1 MKKLAL
7 VIFLFILVSS
17 SNGFSISNNEV
28 NGKISEIEKVT
39 HEYQNLILNLNS
51 QGAYTSKSIKLF
63 SDMKDLIWQAKML
76 LNENDPE
83 NANRNLEEAKSIA
96 PRITM
101 DVRFSLEINK
111 GRLALE
117 RALSLIGIARR
128 EGYAVNALEEY
139 YDKASSLFDEAKE
152 LYKNEEYDK
161 IDSKIGSVLELTD
174 KISNKIENLKNPYQT
189 SESSPTGF
197 MIADYSWLS
206 PYIIGIMMI
215 ALVTLVIV
223 KIRRRKKELKG
234 ISKLVR
240 IKCRLE

>member
-39 HEYQNLILNLNS
+39 YEYQNLILNLNS

-117 RALSLIGIARR
+117 RALSLTSIARK
-128 EGYAVNALEEY
+128 EGYEVKAIEDY
-139 YDKASSLFDEAKE
+139 YDKANSLFNEAKE

-161 IDSKIGSVLELTD
+161 IDSKIESVLELTD
-174 KISNKIENLKNPYQT
+174 KISNKVEELKEPIQT
-189 SESSPTGF
+189 SETPTGF
-197 MIADYSWLS
+197 MIINYSWLS
-206 PYIIGIMMI
+206 YVIGIVAI
-215 ALVTLVIV
+215 VLVITLVVIKV
-223 KIRRRKKELKG
+223 RRRKKELKG
-234 ISKLVR
+234 IPKLVR